1 MKKIITLYGQPGCG
15 KSTQV
20 QMLAKKYGFFQFGM
34 GERLRAEI
42 ESESVLGQEIKP
54 YVDNGTLIPD
64 DLMAQIIKNI
74 GDKAT
79 ESGLIF
85 DGFPRILA
93 QAKMLEKLAGEMNLE
108 IGTLFYLRLRPEQA
122 LARINARAKT
132 SGRGDDISSEAIKNR
147 FATFERE
154 SQPLLEYYR
163 VRGKLIEID
172 GEMSIEE
179 AYAEIVKNL

>member
-34 GERLRAEI
+34 GERLRGEI
-42 ESESVLGQEIKP
+42 ESGSALGQEIKP
-54 YVDNGTLIPD
+54 YVDNGILIPD
-64 DLMAQIIKNI
+64 DLMFQIIKNI

-79 ESGLIF
+79 KSGLIF

-93 QAKMLEKLAGEMNLE
+93 QAKMLEKLADEMNLE
-108 IGTLFYLRLRPEQA
+108 IGQLFYLRLKPEQA
-122 LARINARAKT
+122 LKRIVARAKA
-132 SGRGDDISSEAIKNR
+132 SGRKDDVSPEAIKNR

-163 VRGKLIEID
+163 SRGKLVEID
-172 GEMSIEE
+172 GMMAIDETH
-179 AYAEIVKNL
+179 AEIIKHL